1 MSDRYPYGEN
11 VPDKKGGS
19 SGKMLAAFII
29 VIILILSIFVSAVV
43 FLNNFDSLTNTYREV
58 PEKIDFTIQKEVIIS
73 TSVSDGS
80 PTSFTY
86 KASIPKDRSIAD
98 VNLQNVIKVSPSPRP
113 DNGYPD
119 ISGSDQEFMMWE
131 ESNFKGTKEI
141 QITYSISTTTFI
153 WNINEDDSGTLGDIP
168 QELRDQYLDSE
179 WRIDYDHDNELDSQ
193 DDIDDDGDWDYLIEV
208 TDPKIMN
215 QAEKLTSGQTNVYL
229 QIKSIYDY
237 LTDPNNLN
245 YVTTQTK
252 TIPKDCTTT
261 LSSLKGDCDDYSI
274 LFVALTRA
282 AGIPSWLELG
292 IIYDPENGNW
302 GAHAWAKVVIP
313 FFDGTYTIGTVDIVN
328 QEFLIHD
335 AYRFTEWIDTGGDIF
350 VEGEPIN
357 NLEYYY
363 HSFSYVIPS
372 NGNSFPTIQES
383 YSTESYQER
392 GDRIEIPLKE
402 NGNDNEPVPSFEL
415 GLLILTVVVL
425 VLIKKLPVKKIR

>member
-1 MSDRYPYGEN
+1 
-11 VPDKKGGS
+11 
-19 SGKMLAAFII
+19 
-29 VIILILSIFVSAVV
+29 
-43 FLNNFDSLTNTYREV
+43 
-58 PEKIDFTIQKEVIIS
+58 
-73 TSVSDGS
+73 
-80 PTSFTY
+80 
-86 KASIPKDRSIAD
+86 
-98 VNLQNVIKVSPSPRP
+98 
-113 DNGYPD
+113 
-119 ISGSDQEFMMWE
+119 MMWE